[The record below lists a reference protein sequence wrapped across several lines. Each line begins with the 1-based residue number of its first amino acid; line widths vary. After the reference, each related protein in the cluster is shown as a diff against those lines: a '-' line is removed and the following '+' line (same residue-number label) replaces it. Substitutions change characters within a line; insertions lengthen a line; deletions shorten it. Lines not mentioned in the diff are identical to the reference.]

1 MPRLAVFVRRF
12 RALVRADPAGV
23 RDGFVAHLLATAT
36 GLVAGLV
43 LGSITGTLEALPG
56 LLVLVPAAVGLRGN
70 VFGALGSRCGTLV
83 ATGSFRLSR
92 RRDTPVGQNLEAS
105 VALSL
110 GMSLL
115 LAVVAKAVA
124 EAFGVQNSISVA
136 DFIVVS
142 VVGAL
147 VPTAVVLAITVTIA
161 AMGVRR
167 EWDVDN
173 VSVPVV
179 TAAGDVV
186 TLPSLFLATYL
197 IRDVPGWLPELL
209 AVFCTAGGLAVLIVP
224 LRSHLTILRRIVGE
238 SIPFLLVAGL
248 VSTLAGIT
256 IQSRL
261 GALSAEPALLIVIP
275 PLLSLSGSLAGIL
288 SARLA
293 TKLHLGVIDPSRVA
307 VGPVARRFD
316 ARVSDRGADLSRVGD
331 RGRHP
336 RCDHGTRKSRGMADD
351 RGGHARGDAGNR
363 TDLRHGLWRGSR
375 DLPPRVGSRQQRR
388 PHGVVDLRLL
398 GGCILHGGAGYPW
411 ALLAEPPNNR
421 LLMGDDRPPRNLKA
435 MLSEAKDTSELMV
448 DLAYAA
454 LFFDDE
460 AMAAEVDELEE
471 RLRDLVHEMREI
483 CVLAARSPREAEQMS
498 SVLHLV
504 SAIERTRRTPRS
516 TSSAS

>member
-1 MPRLAVFVRRF
+1 MSRLARYVGRF

-110 GMSLL
+110 GVSLL
-115 LAVVAKAVA
+115 LALVAKLVA

-136 DFIVVS
+136 DFVVVS

-147 VPTAVVLAITVTIA
+147 IPTAVVLGITVAIA

-197 IRDVPGWLPELL
+197 IRDVPEWLPELL
-209 AVFCTAGGLAVLIVP
+209 AVFCAAGGLAILIVP
-224 LRSHLTILRRIVGE
+224 LRSHLTLLRRIVGE
-238 SIPFLLVAGL
+238 SIPFLVAAGL

-261 GALSAEPALLIVIP
+261 SALSAEPALLIVIP

-307 VGPVARRFD
+307 VGPVAPDLMLVFLI
-316 ARVSDRGADLSRVGD
+316 AVPIYLVLGVAAD
-331 RGRHP
+331 
-336 RCDHGTRKSRGMADD
+336 
-351 RGGHARGDAGNR
+351 
-363 TDLRHGLWRGSR
+363 
-375 DLPPRVGSRQQRR
+375 
-388 PHGVVDLRLL
+388 
-398 GGCILHGGAGYPW
+398 
-411 ALLAEPPNNR
+411 
-421 LLMGDDRPPRNLKA
+421 
-435 MLSEAKDTSELMV
+435 
-448 DLAYAA
+448 
-454 LFFDDE
+454 
-460 AMAAEVDELEE
+460 
-471 RLRDLVHEMREI
+471 
-483 CVLAARSPREAEQMS
+483 VLAAITGLASPGVWQMLE
-498 SVLHLV
+498 VVMLAGMLATALTCVIAYGAALV
-504 SAIERTRRTPRS
+504 TYRLGWDPDNNGVPMVSS
-516 TSSAS
+516 TSDFLGAASFMVALVILGLS